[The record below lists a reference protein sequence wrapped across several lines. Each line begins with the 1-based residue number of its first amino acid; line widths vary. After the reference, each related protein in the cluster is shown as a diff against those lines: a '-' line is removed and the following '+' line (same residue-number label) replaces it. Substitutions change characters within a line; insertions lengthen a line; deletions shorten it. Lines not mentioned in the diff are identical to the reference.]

1 MGTRLVEAWERC
13 WWRGGN
19 EAGGGLGT
27 RLVETGLA
35 SLPGDL
41 PMSKQVQQASIF
53 NCMPSLR
60 PATLTSLDDLCIS
73 SSSEDAKCSWAWRL
87 LFTL

>member
-1 MGTRLVEAWERC
+1 MLVEVWERGWWRAGNDAGGGVGTRLVEAWERC
-13 WWRGGN
+13 WWRCGN

-53 NCMPSLR
+53 CCMPSLR
-60 PATLTSLDDLCIS
+60 ASYTYVPG
-73 SSSEDAKCSWAWRL
+73 
-87 LFTL
+87 